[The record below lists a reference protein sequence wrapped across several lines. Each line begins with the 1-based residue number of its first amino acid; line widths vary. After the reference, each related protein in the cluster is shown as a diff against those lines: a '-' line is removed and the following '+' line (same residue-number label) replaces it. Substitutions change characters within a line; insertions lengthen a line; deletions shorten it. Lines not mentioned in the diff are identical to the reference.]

1 MSLGHVPGDYVALL
15 RTRSNFGGGWLRALW
30 GEPFPSLGVGEPWV
44 QPPER
49 GPAAFFGPWQQKT
62 EPCSQ
67 IPDPFV
73 GPEREASRST
83 GLTQGVR
90 FVLHCVVHLPG
101 HPGHC
106 LAHPL
111 LHAGAQSHRGRASDR
126 GICGRREKPAA
137 PASRERD
144 VKNNH
149 RISIP
154 RGGREAVLGLARP
167 SGYEIPN
174 FPGWYVWDRG
184 IHPLSWYWVW
194 EYEPFPTGLGLVW
207 PSGHRIPGRCCGV
220 WGCVPFPGHGVALG
234 VWDSQVFGLSIW
246 QVSLPLLTCISPP
259 PFLVTLTSSAQ
270 PKQFGRGS
278 PGRQQD
284 PAEARRPPPRA
295 LPLPKNPL
303 PTPGVEPG
311 PPG

>member
-49 GPAAFFGPWQQKT
+49 GLAAFFGPWQHKT

-101 HPGHC
+101 HPGHR

-126 GICGRREKPAA
+126 GIRGRREKPAA

-144 VKNNH
+144 VKNSH
-149 RISIP
+149 WISIP
-154 RGGREAVLGLARP
+154 RGGREGGRLCWGW
-167 SGYEIPN
+167 
-174 FPGWYVWDRG
+174 PGPQGMR
-184 IHPLSWYWVW
+184 
-194 EYEPFPTGLGLVW
+194 FPTFQDGM
-207 PSGHRIPGRCCGV
+207 SGIGEYT
-220 WGCVPFPGHGVALG
+220 PFPGIGYGDTSPFPL
-234 VWDSQVFGLSIW
+234 VWGWCGPQETGFRVGAV
-246 QVSLPLLTCISPP
+246 VSGDVS
-259 PFLVTLTSSAQ
+259 PFLGTA
-270 PKQFGRGS
+270 
-278 PGRQQD
+278 
-284 PAEARRPPPRA
+284 
-295 LPLPKNPL
+295 
-303 PTPGVEPG
+303 
-311 PPG
+311 